1 MPCLVNHKRQYC
13 NDCPLGTTCAVL
25 NMALDEAILTNN
37 YKAQAEV
44 EEAINWY
51 RRLTDSRT
59 YIVRER

>member
-1 MPCLVNHKRQYC
+1 
-13 NDCPLGTTCAVL
+13 
-25 NMALDEAILTNN
+25 MALDEAMLTNN